1 MDAEL
6 TQLHQALALQ
16 RFDRARQLVARV
28 TERDR
33 QKALLFQGLVLF
45 HKGRYNRSL
54 EFLRKLEAQGYR
66 HPELAAGL
74 ARIQLAWGNPGG
86 ALEHAREALAQDRD
100 EPAYGLLLATALAES
115 DHVAEA
121 VEVLDG
127 LPAEASPLRCDAL
140 ILKGDLLRR
149 LDDEAGAR
157 DAYLAAFERAPFNA
171 TPIRRIATSFIA
183 SEALEEGAALLEEL
197 AEVSELARD
206 EAFVEAA
213 RLSLLAED
221 LPRLRGLVER
231 RLTGGQ
237 ADVEDLC
244 WAARLLLAAG
254 DRDRALGHLE
264 RAVALGRSP
273 AQNAEIRQIEAVARW
288 LDGRED
294 EARMLLERSI
304 EGSAKPGPTL
314 VNLAFLLLSRP
325 NPPLGLVRSL
335 LEQARASGA
344 TAGELALH
352 EVLILV
358 KEGRAEQAR
367 DRFRSLLA
375 QGLIELRRKTG

>member
-1 MDAEL
+1 VDAEVS
-6 TQLHQALALQ
+6 QLHQELALQ
-16 RFDRARQLVARV
+16 RFDRARQHVARI

-33 QKALLFQGLVLF
+33 QKALLLQALVLF

-54 EFLRKLEAQGYR
+54 DYLRKLEAQAYR
-66 HPELAAGL
+66 HPELPACT
-74 ARIQLAWGNPGG
+74 ARIQLAWGNPKG
-86 ALEHAREALAQDRD
+86 AEPHAREALEMDPG
-100 EPAYGLLLATALAES
+100 ESAYRLLLATSLAES
-115 DHVAEA
+115 GEREA
-121 VEVLDG
+121 AIEVLGEIPDED
-127 LPAEASPLRCDAL
+127 ARVASLML
-140 ILKGDLLRR
+140 LGDLRR
-149 LDDEAGAR
+149 GQGETALAR
-157 DAYLAAFERAPFNA
+157 DAYLAAFERAPFSA
-171 TPIRRIATSFIA
+171 TPLRQLAALHIESG
-183 SEALEEGAALLEEL
+183 ALEEGAAMLEDL
-197 AEVSELARD
+197 AEVSELVRD

-213 RLSLLAED
+213 RLYLLAD
-221 LPRLRGLVER
+221 NLPRLRGLVER

-254 DRDRALGHLE
+254 DRDAALGHLE

-273 AQNAEIRQIEAVARW
+273 AQTAEIRQIEAVARW

-304 EGSAKPGPTL
+304 EGNANPGPTL

-335 LEQARASGA
+335 LEQARVGGAS
-344 TAGELALH
+344 AGELALH
-352 EVLILV
+352 DVLILV
-358 KEGRAEQAR
+358 KEGRAEKAR

-375 QGLIELRRKTG
+375 EGLVDLRRTTR